1 VARVLKTL
9 GINHIRARSPQAR
22 GRSER
27 AFRTLQDRLPKEL
40 RTEGVET
47 YEGANRFLETT
58 YIKAYNKSF
67 AVKPAQKETAFT
79 PMLGVNF
86 GLLFSPNYFV
96 SGHAAY
102 IFLNSSTTFSKV
114 SVFKKSGP
122 SALVS
127 GLA

>member
-1 VARVLKTL
+1 MRNIHELGKRHLKIANFVAIVTKR
-9 GINHIRARSPQAR
+9 
-22 GRSER
+22 
-27 AFRTLQDRLPKEL
+27 
-40 RTEGVET
+40 
-47 YEGANRFLETT
+47 
-58 YIKAYNKSF
+58 IKAMAEKHS
-67 AVKPAQKETAFT
+67 TARKYF
-79 PMLGVNF
+79 VNF